1 MSDIICSLTNKNELE
16 NVQISRLI
24 RISMNI
30 LNIHKTSISNCV
42 TENSIHVI
50 MENI

>member
-1 MSDIICSLTNKNELE
+1 MNCKMLKF
-16 NVQISRLI
+16 VGWFMRRLGNI
-24 RISMNI
+24 LLNI
-30 LNIHKTSISNCV
+30 LNIHKLSISNCV

>member
-1 MSDIICSLTNKNELE
+1 MNCKMFKLVGLSL
-16 NVQISRLI
+16 
-24 RISMNI
+24 NI
-30 LNIHKTSISNCV
+30 LNIHKLSISNCV